1 MKMSKYLSFFILTV
15 VLSQVLFSCNK
26 TLDVSS
32 ERLSPEENHWKTIQ
46 DSRSGLL
53 GVYSLTRTALAVNNG
68 HWMYGEFRG
77 GDFTSY
83 ARKDLEAIITSKLN
97 SSFPLIQE
105 LADWRRFY
113 AAINA
118 ANVFIEKAPL
128 VQKADRLYTEE
139 NLNLDIAQ
147 VRVLRAFLYYYMI
160 RIWGDVPFINVSFD
174 NGSFPTFPVTD
185 KDQILDYLISDIE
198 TNLPIIPYKYGVLP
212 LTYYGYSSNER
223 WEGVLMTK
231 ISAYAILA
239 HMNALKFDYLAVE
252 RYTGLISS
260 EISSLGNA
268 SDLISTEGLTA
279 AGANGFFYGRKVG
292 HLLAFGFDYNFGE
305 ATNDGHIESLT
316 LAAPILTKARPDL
329 YVNKDVINEI
339 FIERGDQ
346 RFGIDTIS
354 GETVSR
360 YFENFQAEIPVFSKI
375 KSLVVEDG
383 TYSKFA
389 SAIVFTR
396 FEEILLLRAESLAVL
411 NRNADAITVLNR
423 VRALRGL
430 SSYNINTL
438 NNREIIDAVFAE
450 RRRELLGEGWRWYDI
465 VRYNKIVNDNPDFLQ
480 VIASD
485 GIYWPIA
492 ESVLQNNNQL
502 SQNPYWD

>member
-53 GVYSLTRTALAVNNG
+53 GVYSLSRAALAVNNA
-68 HWMYGEFRG
+68 HWMYGELRN
-77 GDFTSY
+77 GDFTSFN
-83 ARKDLEAIITSKLN
+83 RKDLEAIITGKLN
-97 SSFPLIQE
+97 SSFSLIQE

-160 RIWGDVPFINVSFD
+160 RIWGDVPFINSSFD

-198 TNLPIIPYKYGVLP
+198 TNLPIIPYQYGVSP
-212 LTYYGYSSNER
+212 LTYYGYTSNER

-239 HMNALKFDYLAVE
+239 HMNALKFNYLAVE
-252 RYTGLISS
+252 RYTDMINT
-260 EISSLGNA
+260 EISSLST

-279 AGANGFFYGRKVG
+279 AGANGFFYGNKVG
-292 HLLAFGFDYNFGE
+292 HLLAFGFNYNFGE
-305 ATNDGHIESLT
+305 ATNDGHIENLT

-339 FIERGDQ
+339 FVEPGDQ
-346 RFGIDTIS
+346 RFGVDTIS
-354 GETVSR
+354 GETISR
-360 YFENFQAEIPVFSKI
+360 YFENFQSEIPIFSKI
-375 KSLVVEDG
+375 KSLVVDDG
-383 TYSKFA
+383 TYSKFG
-389 SAIVFTR
+389 SSIVFTR

-411 NRNADAITVLNR
+411 NRNTDAIVTLNR
-423 VRALRGL
+423 VRAARGL
-430 SSYNINTL
+430 SSFNSNTL
-438 NNREIIDAVFAE
+438 TNREIIDAVFSE

-465 VRYNKIVNDNPDFLQ
+465 IRYNKIVNNNPDFLQ
-480 VIASD
+480 LIASD

-492 ESVLQNNNQL
+492 ESVLQNNKQL
-502 SQNPYWD
+502 SQNPYWN